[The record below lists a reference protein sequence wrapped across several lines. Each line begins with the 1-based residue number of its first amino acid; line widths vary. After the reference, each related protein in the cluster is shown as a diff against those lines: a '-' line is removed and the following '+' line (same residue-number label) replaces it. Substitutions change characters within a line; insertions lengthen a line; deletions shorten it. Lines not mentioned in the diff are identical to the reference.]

1 MRAGIASVGD
11 GSTHSDRDE
20 YEYEIYMSR
29 EEKNEKNKKNEYV
42 EEMKRKQEEDNYQI
56 GLLTAVICDCYL

>member
-20 YEYEIYMSR
+20 YDYEYEIYMSR
-29 EEKNEKNKKNEYV
+29 EEKNEKHKKNE
-42 EEMKRKQEEDNYQI
+42 
-56 GLLTAVICDCYL
+56 